1 VRDRFRLA
9 EVKSA
14 AAAKVPGQRRSV
26 ANRIRKLVNW
36 SVRSAAASPRKESG
50 RSIETMPEVSVIIPA
65 YNVAPYIGETL
76 DSVCAQTFT
85 DYEVIVINDG
95 SPDTEELER
104 ELARFL
110 DRINYVKQ
118 ENGGASA
125 ARNAGLRA
133 ARGEFVAFL
142 DADDLWLPSYLD
154 GQVKFLAERN
164 CDLVCADAE
173 VFSNDSCQN
182 KTYMEALMADAPPTG
197 DVSFIG
203 LLSAEQSLITSG
215 VVVRRERV
223 VEAGLFDEALRNS
236 QDFDLWLRLALS
248 GTRMAYQRRV
258 LLRYRSR
265 DNSLSGDEVNV
276 HLRELR
282 VLEKVER
289 SYDLLPTKRA
299 EVIAVI
305 ERRRALL
312 EFELGKLYLARG
324 EFNRAC
330 ESFGKANQLGRSLRT
345 RVAVWS
351 ARLAPKLM
359 QTLYVRRLRYVEGK

>member
-1 VRDRFRLA
+1 MP
-9 EVKSA
+9 
-14 AAAKVPGQRRSV
+14 KV
-26 ANRIRKLVNW
+26 
-36 SVRSAAASPRKESG
+36 
-50 RSIETMPEVSVIIPA
+50 SIIIPA

-76 DSVCAQTFT
+76 DSVFSQTFA

-104 ELARFL
+104 ELARFS
-110 DRINYVKQ
+110 DRVNYVKQ
-118 ENGGASA
+118 ENRGASA
-125 ARNAGLRA
+125 ARNAGLRT

-154 GQVKFLAERN
+154 EQIKFIRERN

-173 VFSNDSCQN
+173 VFSDGSH
-182 KTYMEALMADAPPTG
+182 KDETYMETLMADAPPAG
-197 DVSFIG
+197 DVTFIG

-223 VEAGLFDEALRNS
+223 FEVGFFDEALRNS
-236 QDFDLWLRLALS
+236 QDFDLWLRLAWN

-276 HLRELR
+276 HRRELR

-289 SYDLLPTKRA
+289 EYDLSPAKRA
-299 EVIAVI
+299 EVVSVI
-305 ERRRALL
+305 ERRRAVL

-324 EFNRAC
+324 EFARAR
-330 ESFGKANQLGRSLRT
+330 ESFGKANQSGQSWKT
-345 RVAVWS
+345 RVAVGFRVVW
-351 ARLAPKLM
+351 
-359 QTLYVRRLRYVEGK
+359 